1 MFYLITGGSGSGKSG
16 YAENLARKLGK
27 STAPDTEAAPLYYIA
42 TMRVWDEEGRARVRK
57 HRLQREGKG
66 FLTLERFTDMEKL
79 ELPEKEGIILLE
91 CLSNLTANE
100 FYDYAAKRERDSAGC
115 RGSETEIQD
124 SSDGRDTEKG
134 FSQEEEAAVAETL
147 VRGILHLRTLCRHL
161 VTVTNE
167 VFSDG
172 IIYDPE
178 TESYIRILAEVNR
191 RLAEAADGVT
201 EVVCGLPAAV
211 KGK

>member
-1 MFYLITGGSGSGKSG
+1 MFYLITGGSGSGKSE

-79 ELPEKEGIILLE
+79 ELPEKDGIILLE

-100 FYDYAAKRERDSAGC
+100 FYDRLGMQSRNIE
-115 RGSETEIQD
+115 ET
-124 SSDGRDTEKG
+124 GRTS
-134 FSQEEEAAVAETL
+134 FETL
-147 VRGILHLRTLCRHL
+147 VSDRLVQEVLSLRAKCRHL
-161 VTVTNE
+161 VVVTNE

-191 RLAEAADGVT
+191 RLAEAADSVT
-201 EVVCGLPAAV
+201 EVVCGLPYIL
-211 KGK
+211 KEK

>member
-1 MFYLITGGSGSGKSG
+1 MFYLITGGSGSGKSE

-27 STAPDTEAAPLYYIA
+27 STAPDAEAAPLYYIA

-79 ELPEKEGIILLE
+79 ELPEKDGIILLE

-100 FYDYAAKRERDSAGC
+100 FYDRLGMQSGNTEEMGSRTSFEALVSDRLVQEVLSLRAK
-115 RGSETEIQD
+115 
-124 SSDGRDTEKG
+124 
-134 FSQEEEAAVAETL
+134 
-147 VRGILHLRTLCRHL
+147 CRHL
-161 VTVTNE
+161 VVVTNE

-191 RLAEAADGVT
+191 RLAEAADSVA
-201 EVVCGLPAAV
+201 EVVCGLPFTL
-211 KGK
+211 KENDNGSIKRGGPGL

>member
-100 FYDYAAKRERDSAGC
+100 FYDRLGIQSGDIKEKDSRTTFEDGVRD
-115 RGSETEIQD
+115 RLV
-124 SSDGRDTEKG
+124 
-134 FSQEEEAAVAETL
+134 QEVL
-147 VRGILHLRTLCRHL
+147 SLRSRCRHL
-161 VTVTNE
+161 VVVTNE

>member
-1 MFYLITGGSGSGKSG
+1 MLYLITGGSGSGKSE

-79 ELPEKEGIILLE
+79 ELPEKDGIILLE

-100 FYDYAAKRERDSAGC
+100 FYDRLGMQSRNIE
-115 RGSETEIQD
+115 ET
-124 SSDGRDTEKG
+124 GRTS
-134 FSQEEEAAVAETL
+134 FETL
-147 VRGILHLRTLCRHL
+147 VSDRLVQEVLSLRAKCRHL
-161 VTVTNE
+161 VVVTNE

-191 RLAEAADGVT
+191 RLAEAADSVT
-201 EVVCGLPAAV
+201 EVVCGLPYIL
-211 KGK
+211 KEK

>member
-1 MFYLITGGSGSGKSG
+1 MFYLITGGSGSGKSE

-27 STAPDTEAAPLYYIA
+27 STAPAPEAAPLYYIA

-57 HRLQREGKG
+57 HWLQREGKG

-100 FYDYAAKRERDSAGC
+100 FYDRLGMESRNIEEMGSRTSFEALVSDKLVQEVLSLMAK
-115 RGSETEIQD
+115 
-124 SSDGRDTEKG
+124 
-134 FSQEEEAAVAETL
+134 
-147 VRGILHLRTLCRHL
+147 CRHL
-161 VTVTNE
+161 VVVTNE

-178 TESYIRILAEVNR
+178 TESYIRILAEVNC
-191 RLAEAADGVT
+191 RLADKADSVT
-201 EVVCGLPAAV
+201 EVVCGLPNLL
-211 KGK
+211 KGEAL